1 MSLEACAALVERG
14 DPERFV
20 TARGP
25 AAARLM
31 PLYAFNLEI
40 ARAPWVTAEP
50 LIAEMRLTWWDEA
63 LEEIAA
69 GRPPRAHEVVI
80 PLAGVIRDAAL
91 PMGPFHEM
99 IAARRW
105 DVAAQPF
112 ADEAAL
118 WAHLEASAG
127 NLMWLAARALGA
139 PEAARDVVRDFG
151 TGAGLAAWLR
161 AVPALVARG
170 RAPLPEGVDPAAL
183 ARAGLGRIARA
194 RGGRRMVPAAAL
206 PAMLA
211 GAGAGSMLR
220 RVLRDPDAVARDG
233 LDRSEFARRSGL
245 LARAISGRW

>member
-1 MSLEACAALVERG
+1 MSLEACAALVERS
-14 DPERFV
+14 DPERFA

-63 LEEIAA
+63 LQEIAA
-69 GRPPRAHEVVI
+69 GKRPRAHEVVV
-80 PLAGVIRDAAL
+80 PLAQVIREAAL
-91 PMGPFHEM
+91 PTQPFHEM

-105 DVAAQPF
+105 DVAARPF

-139 PEAARDVVRDFG
+139 PEDARDVVRDFG
-151 TGAGLAAWLR
+151 AGAGLAAWLR
-161 AVPALVARG
+161 AVPDLVARG
-170 RAPLPEGVDPAAL
+170 RVPLPEGADPAVL
-183 ARAGLGRIARA
+183 ARTGLGRIARA
-194 RGGRRMVPAAAL
+194 RGARRVVPAEAL

-211 GAGAGSMLR
+211 GAGAGRVLR
-220 RVLRDPDAVARDG
+220 RVQRDPGAVARGG
-233 LDRSEFARRSGL
+233 LGGSEFTRRSGL
-245 LARAISGRW
+245 LMRAISGRW